1 MTDIKIE
8 TSGDITTITIPVG
21 VKKPVI
27 INEAKPVEQPK
38 PKAIAKSKG
47 KRTYNRMINGMTC
60 EDAILDILIQRDATP
75 KGLVRLTGYCKQ
87 TCFAAIHKLRRQGHN
102 IARQERKNGKY
113 RYWGRKS
120 FNERLFGG
128 KHGS

>member
-75 KGLVRLTGYCKQ
+75 KGLVRMTGYCRQ
-87 TCFAAIHKLRRQGHN
+87 TCFAAIHKLRCQGHN

-113 RYWGRKS
+113 RYWGRK
-120 FNERLFGG
+120 
-128 KHGS
+128 HGS